1 MRLTL
6 SLLTAMLLAPSPMAE
21 TDQTVSQI
29 ADACGYPT
37 PAHFQRQFH
46 RHQKRSPLLY
56 RSAVRK
62 QG

>member
-1 MRLTL
+1 
-6 SLLTAMLLAPSPMAE
+6 MAE

-37 PAHFQRQFH
+37 PAHFQRQFQ

-56 RSAVRK
+56 RASVRK